1 MKKLT
6 LGLKFAI
13 GFGLLLVM
21 ISMVA
26 LWSFTGIKGIV
37 GNANEV
43 ISGNK
48 LRGEITQREVDHLN
62 WVAQVNALLTDEH
75 ITELKVQTD
84 PHKCGFGEWYYGE
97 GRRQAEALI
106 PSLKPILAAI
116 EEPHTLLHQSAEKI
130 GKVFRRANPALP
142 GLIAARMVDHLKW
155 ADTVRD
161 AFLTNSDSLKVE
173 TNPELCALGKW
184 LQTEQGK
191 AAYQG
196 GSAEFKKA
204 WDTMVASHSKLH
216 QSAESLITA
225 FNKKETRP
233 EALSLFQGTILPI
246 LHETLTHLKSLQTI
260 AEQDMSGMQEA
271 DRIFATETQVNL
283 KKVQGLLKQITETV
297 TEKVMTDE
305 QMVSAAENTNRAV
318 MIISII
324 ALLFGLSVAIYL
336 TRSITLP
343 LNKAMLML
351 TELGKGR
358 LGMRLKMDRADE
370 IGQMAAT
377 MDQFADHMQAEMVT
391 GLQKLAAGDLT
402 FTPSPHDAQ
411 DVIGNSLAKTFT
423 DLSRIVSEISLA
435 TSQIASGSDQVSSTS
450 QSLSQGATEQAA
462 SIEQISSS
470 MTEIASQ
477 TKTNAEN
484 AREASRLATLAK
496 NDAEIGNEQMQGML
510 QAMNDISD
518 SGRNISKIIKVIDEI
533 AFQTNLLALNAAVEA
548 ARAGQHGKGF
558 AVVAEEV
565 RNLAA
570 RSAKAARETSELIEG
585 SVLKTER
592 GKEMADLTSVSLQK
606 IVGGVSKVTDIIAE
620 ISHASNDQAKGIGQT
635 NEGLA
640 QVDQVIQ
647 ANTAAAEEGA
657 AAAEELS
664 SQADQM
670 RHLVSRFRL
679 KGQDMS
685 ATQPPKIKRPVQRLA
700 APARGKTG
708 WGEAPP
714 SGDRANPAAIIALDD
729 SEFGKY

>member
-1 MKKLT
+1 MKKLS
-6 LGLKFAI
+6 LGIKFAA
-13 GFGLLLVM
+13 GFGLLIVLMGV
-21 ISMVA
+21 VA

-37 GNANEV
+37 GNAEEV

-62 WVAQVNALLTDEH
+62 WVANVNELLTNEK

-84 PHKCGFGEWYYGE
+84 PHKCGFGTWYYGD
-97 GRRQAEALI
+97 GRKHAEALI
-106 PSLKPILAAI
+106 PALKPILAAI
-116 EEPHTLLHQSAEKI
+116 EEPHTLLHHSAEKI
-130 GKVFRRANPALP
+130 GKVFRRANPELP

-161 AFLTNSDSLKVE
+161 AFLQNSESLKVE
-173 TNPELCALGKW
+173 TDPTLCALGKW
-184 LQTEQGK
+184 LQSEQAK
-191 AAYQG
+191 AAYQA
-196 GSAEFKKA
+196 GSPEFKKA
-204 WDTMVASHSKLH
+204 WDTMLASHSTLH
-216 QSAESLITA
+216 GSAESIIAA
-225 FNKKETRP
+225 FNHKETRA
-233 EALSLFQGTILPI
+233 EALSLFQDKTLPV
-246 LHETLTHLKSLQTI
+246 LHDTLEHLKSLQTL
-260 AEQDMSGMQEA
+260 AEKDLSGMQEA
-271 DRIFATETQVNL
+271 DKIFATETQVNL
-283 KKVQGLLKQITETV
+283 KKVQELLKQTTDTV
-297 TEKVMTDE
+297 KENIMTDE
-305 QMVSAAENTNRAV
+305 QMVNAAETTNRAV
-318 MIISII
+318 MIISIV
-324 ALLFGLSVAIYL
+324 ALLSGLTVAFLL
-336 TRSITLP
+336 TRSITIP
-343 LNKAMLML
+343 LNKAMVML

-358 LGMRLKMDRADE
+358 LGMRLKMDRSDE
-370 IGQMAAT
+370 IGQMAST

-391 GLQKLAAGDLT
+391 GLEKLAAGDLT
-402 FTPSPHDAQ
+402 FTPKPYDDQ
-411 DVIGNSLAKTFT
+411 DVIGTSMAKTFT
-423 DLSRIVSEISLA
+423 DLTRIMTEISMA
-435 TSQIASGSDQVSSTS
+435 TGQIASGSDQVSSTS

-477 TKTNAEN
+477 TKTNADN
-484 AREASRLATLAK
+484 ANEASRLAALAK
-496 NDAEIGNEQMQGML
+496 NDAEVGNEQMQGML

-585 SVLKTER
+585 SVQKTER

-620 ISHASNDQAKGIGQT
+620 ISHASNDQAHGISQT

-657 AAAEELS
+657 AAAEQLH

-670 RHLVSRFRL
+670 RHLVSRFKL
-679 KGQDMS
+679 TGQQETAYGQMAS
-685 ATQPPKIKRPVQRLA
+685 PRRQTVPRLA
-700 APARGKTG
+700 SPGGPRAV
-708 WGEAPP
+708 WGDA
-714 SGDRANPAAIIALDD
+714 G
-729 SEFGKY
+729 